1 MEWPLRVASVLVGTV
16 IVMSTELIAAFLTPF
31 RIGGT
36 TVPISWLIVVVGIV
50 LGLSI
55 TRYGSGH
62 GGATVIPAVAWFV
75 TIFPLSSRSA
85 EGDLVVQGDWVGYG
99 VLLIGMLA
107 VVLTLAVTVVMPR
120 SRRPVDLLNPSR
132 GSGIVP

>member
-1 MEWPLRVASVLVGTV
+1 MEWPLRVASVLVGTL
-16 IVMSTELIAAFLTPF
+16 IVVTTELVAAFLTPF
-31 RIGGT
+31 RIDAT
-36 TVPISWLIVVVGIV
+36 PVPISWVIMVVGIV

-62 GGATVIPAVAWFV
+62 GGATVIPAMVWFV
-75 TIFPLSSRSA
+75 TIFPLTSRTA
-85 EGDLVVQGDWVGYG
+85 EGDLIVQGDWVGYG

-107 VVLTLAVTVVMPR
+107 VVVTLAVTVVMPR
-120 SRRPVDLLNPSR
+120 SRRPVDLLNPPR

>member
-1 MEWPLRVASVLVGTV
+1 MEWSVRVAAVLVGTV
-16 IVMSTELIAAFLTPF
+16 IVVATELVAAFLTPF
-31 RIGGT
+31 RIGAT
-36 TVPISWLIVVVGIV
+36 SVPISWVIVVVGIV

-62 GGATVIPAVAWFV
+62 GGATVIPAVVWFV
-75 TIFPLSSRSA
+75 MIIPLSSRTA

-107 VVLTLAVTVVMPR
+107 VVVTLAVTVVIPR
-120 SRRPVDLLNPSR
+120 SRRPVDLLDPPPGR
-132 GSGIVP
+132 GLMP